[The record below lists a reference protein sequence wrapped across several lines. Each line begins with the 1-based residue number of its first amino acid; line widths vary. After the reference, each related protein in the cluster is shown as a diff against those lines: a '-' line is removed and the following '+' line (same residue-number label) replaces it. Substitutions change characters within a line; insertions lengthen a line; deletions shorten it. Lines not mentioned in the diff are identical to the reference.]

1 MSDFPRWSMPEVNFT
16 ETDAVKVQDEMFA
29 AYRAFTGRTLAA
41 GDPVRLFLLSIA
53 AIIVQ
58 QRAAINH
65 AGRQN
70 LLTYAQG
77 SYLDALG
84 LFVGVTRLPE
94 TAATATFRFTLSAPL
109 GSAYTIP
116 AGFQVTNG
124 TVTFATDAPA
134 LVPVGGLT
142 VDARATCLTAG
153 VAGNGY
159 APGLIGTM
167 VSPATFIKS
176 AENVTETTGGAD
188 REDDESLAERIRLAP
203 NGFSTAGPKNA
214 YVYHTKSVSPA
225 IIDVSVSSPTPGV
238 VSVFPLLKD
247 GLENTDD
254 LLTQIS
260 EHLNADDIRPLT
272 DEVVVAWPK
281 RHLYSIVV
289 EYYINESNRANAT
302 TIRERVEAAVEEYR
316 VWQGGKIGRD
326 LDPEMLACKVKDAG
340 AGRIVTLSPGFS
352 DYAVLDSGTVAF
364 CEGVEVNFLGFKAD

>member
-1 MSDFPRWSMPEVNFT
+1 MSDFPRWSMPDVDFV
-16 ETDAVKVQDEMFA
+16 ETDAEKVKDEIFA
-29 AYRAFTGRTLAA
+29 AYRAFTGRTLAD

-53 AIIVQ
+53 AIIIQ

-77 SYLDALG
+77 NYLDALG

-94 TAATATFRFTLSAPL
+94 TAATATFRFTLSAAL

-124 TVTFATDAPA
+124 AVTFATDEPA
-134 LVPVGGLT
+134 LVPVGELVT
-142 VDARATCLTAG
+142 EARATCLTAG
-153 VAGNGY
+153 TAGNGH
-159 APGLIGTM
+159 AAGAIATM
-167 VSPATFIKS
+167 VSPATFIAS

-203 NGFSTAGPKNA
+203 NGFSTAGPRNA

-225 IIDVSVSSPTPGV
+225 IIDVSVASPSPGV
-238 VSVFPLLKD
+238 VVVYPLLKD

-254 LLTQIS
+254 LLTQIDDY
-260 EHLNADDIRPLT
+260 LNADDIRPLT
-272 DEVVVAWPK
+272 DEVIVEWPA
-281 RHLYSIVV
+281 RHHYTIVV
-289 EYYINESNRANAT
+289 EYYINESNRANAA

-340 AGRIVTLSPGFS
+340 AGRIATLTPAFS
-352 DYAVLDSGTVAF
+352 DYAALDPGTVAF
-364 CEGVEVNFLGFKAD
+364 CDGVTVNFLGFKAD

>member
-1 MSDFPRWSMPEVNFT
+1 MSDFPRWEMPEVNFA

-159 APGLIGTM
+159 APGEIGTM

-203 NGFSTAGPKNA
+203 NGFSTAGPRNA
-214 YVYHTKSVSPA
+214 YVFHTKSVSPA
-225 IIDVSVSSPTPGV
+225 IIDVSVTSPTPGV
-238 VSVFPLLKD
+238 VKVFPLLKD
-247 GLENTDD
+247 GLELTDD

-289 EYYINESNRANAT
+289 EYYINESNRANAA

-340 AGRIVTLSPGFS
+340 AGRIVALSPGFS